1 MALRTPTIPWFA
13 LLWDFRVKIM
23 LAELRTPQ
31 QFLCSM
37 YLKSGKAI
45 LREQKTVFFPVK
57 KPHSE
62 EISSGAILGT
72 NLSFTKGGRGVSEFC
87 AGPSNQLRAN
97 LSLQPLE
104 KKCLRAAPAGY
115 GAWTTSNALQ
125 HCPFQQS
132 GEILVRDLQ
141 LQLQWMQIHEAAL
154 LSNTYKITCLMCSC
168 GENVVTI
175 VS

>member
-1 MALRTPTIPWFA
+1 
-13 LLWDFRVKIM
+13 M
-23 LAELRTPQ
+23 LAELRTPE

-45 LREQKTVFFPVK
+45 LCEQKLFFFPVK

-87 AGPSNQLRAN
+87 TGPSNQLRAN

-115 GAWTTSNALQ
+115 GA
-125 HCPFQQS
+125 
-132 GEILVRDLQ
+132 
-141 LQLQWMQIHEAAL
+141 
-154 LSNTYKITCLMCSC
+154 
-168 GENVVTI
+168 
-175 VS
+175 

>member
-1 MALRTPTIPWFA
+1 MSTFSIQRDHPRSAARRAAQDLVILKGPNKKWLSGHQ
-13 LLWDFRVKIM
+13 LLHNLLYLGIFLVKIM
-23 LAELRTPQ
+23 SAELRTPQ

-45 LREQKTVFFPVK
+45 LREQKLFFFPVK

-115 GAWTTSNALQ
+115 GA
-125 HCPFQQS
+125 
-132 GEILVRDLQ
+132 
-141 LQLQWMQIHEAAL
+141 
-154 LSNTYKITCLMCSC
+154 
-168 GENVVTI
+168 
-175 VS
+175 

>member
-45 LREQKTVFFPVK
+45 LREQKLFFFPVK

-72 NLSFTKGGRGVSEFC
+72 NLSFTKGGGGSVSFVQDQVTSWGQICLYSPWRKSACVRPPPVMVLELPPMHCNIARFSNRGKSC
-87 AGPSNQLRAN
+87 
-97 LSLQPLE
+97 
-104 KKCLRAAPAGY
+104 
-115 GAWTTSNALQ
+115 WDTSNSN
-125 HCPFQQS
+125 HS
-132 GEILVRDLQ
+132 GCKFMKQ
-141 LQLQWMQIHEAAL
+141 LFWAIP
-154 LSNTYKITCLMCSC
+154 TK
-168 GENVVTI
+168 
-175 VS
+175 